1 MTARTKRTVSG
12 TINTD
17 VAYGSTV
24 AAGGGFAFLSGTA
37 SDETGRLAAAAVPPE
52 PYTTSPAAQAQ
63 AQAKQIF
70 SQLDQRLA
78 EVGSSVADIL
88 QIEQYVQLK
97 VHADPYFKIATSKHY
112 LGAAVPVAAT
122 AQVGEYTPDG
132 AVVSVTGVAIV
143 ADESDGW
150 VKSSPDQV
158 GPSTANRKFSE
169 IVVAGPYAYTTLFP
183 SDRKTG
189 LPEAARTPEWIWSG
203 SEIGAEMKW
212 GIAEL
217 DSRLATIGA
226 TFADIVDYTLFLTD
240 SSDLFEFDAALKSV
254 AGDAAPTRTVIP
266 SRGYA
271 LPRREGAFGH
281 IDGAP
286 RMEIQFRIRRPESGL
301 DKIVIEGPG
310 SDQGYQSAGVRLGDL
325 VWLTSQVGD
334 AKHRS
339 GDIAAEIDDVL
350 QKLVAV
356 AANAGTDL
364 TNALRIRA
372 LFTSA
377 AHVPTFYD
385 ELRKVIPS
393 DPPAV
398 SCIVIPSA
406 LPVPDARVA
415 IDGVVL
421 VAE

>member
-1 MTARTKRTVSG
+1 
-12 TINTD
+12 
-17 VAYGSTV
+17 
-24 AAGGGFAFLSGTA
+24 
-37 SDETGRLAAAAVPPE
+37 
-52 PYTTSPAAQAQ
+52 
-63 AQAKQIF
+63 
-70 SQLDQRLA
+70 
-78 EVGSSVADIL
+78 
-88 QIEQYVQLK
+88 
-97 VHADPYFKIATSKHY
+97 
-112 LGAAVPVAAT
+112 
-122 AQVGEYTPDG
+122 
-132 AVVSVTGVAIV
+132 V

-217 DSRLATIGA
+217 ESRLATIGA

-254 AGDAAPTRTVIP
+254 VGDAAPTRTVIP

-339 GDIAAEIDDVL
+339 GDVTAEIDDVL

-356 AANAGTDL
+356 AANAETDL

-385 ELRKVIPS
+385 ALRKVIPS